1 MAKAASCS
9 TTSKQNSDAELLAM
23 IRRCDEL
30 WREAERLDEKPN
42 AASNARAIELCREA
56 CVLEWKIV
64 DAKVISPESLAA
76 KIRAIRRA
84 EFDAEDM
91 AAILDRLAIDAERIA
106 ATR

>member
-1 MAKAASCS
+1 
-9 TTSKQNSDAELLAM
+9 
-23 IRRCDEL
+23 
-30 WREAERLDEKPN
+30 
-42 AASNARAIELCREA
+42 
-56 CVLEWKIV
+56 V